1 MLEAMDVS
9 PNPKQMENISYTTV
23 LLSNGCSSI
32 PALVRAARAWGS
44 GSGLED
50 IVGCQSPLQSW
61 GNRRA
66 GGDMLRTKGSIAL
79 GWHQSHLCHAAVWWY
94 FKAGL

>member
-32 PALVRAARAWGS
+32 PALSQSSKGLGVR
-44 GSGLED
+44 
-50 IVGCQSPLQSW
+50 QQ
-61 GNRRA
+61 
-66 GGDMLRTKGSIAL
+66 T
-79 GWHQSHLCHAAVWWY
+79 
-94 FKAGL
+94 